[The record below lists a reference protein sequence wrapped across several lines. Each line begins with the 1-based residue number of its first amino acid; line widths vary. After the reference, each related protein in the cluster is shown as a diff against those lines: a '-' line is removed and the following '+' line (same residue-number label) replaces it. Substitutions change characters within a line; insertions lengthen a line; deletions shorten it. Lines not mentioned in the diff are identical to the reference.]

1 MRFASIFS
9 REEPG
14 VAVSAAAHVAMLAAG
29 LVAFASAPQPFADA
43 QEAIA
48 VEVVD
53 PSALNE
59 VMRGERSAER
69 VQETP
74 RPRAERQS
82 EAAEQRNPGEQ
93 ARDVP
98 TPPTRPPEV
107 KVADEAQAA
116 PPPPPPP
123 PRPPQQPR
131 QQAAATP
138 PPPPAAAEPPKPDP
152 RPRETAKPEPAKP
165 ELRREQLA
173 ALAEQAELQAQR
185 EKAAEE
191 ARAAARARAEA
202 EARAR
207 QQREARERAEAEAR
221 ERAESQARARAQA
234 EAEAREKA
242 AEQAAQRERAEA
254 EARARAE
261 AAARQRA
268 AAEAKAKADAEAR
281 ARRDAE
287 QAARFNAN
295 DISRLLQSRE
305 APQASGS
312 TGREVNRVASLGSPT
327 ANAARMNPAMMG
339 EIRDLLQRR
348 IEECYSPPP
357 GVVGRKVVNPFVS
370 VTLAA
375 DGTLTGQPRITRAG
389 PTPLDQA
396 IAGAALRA
404 VQRCAPFRIPA
415 KFAPFYAEWKSLSVE
430 FVPPES

>member
-1 MRFASIFS
+1 MRFASLFS

-43 QEAIA
+43 QESIAI
-48 VEVVD
+48 EVVD

-69 VQETP
+69 PQENP

-82 EAAEQRNPGEQ
+82 EVAEQRNPGEQ

-107 KVADEAQAA
+107 KVADEVQAA

-123 PRPPQQPR
+123 RPAQPPR

-138 PPPPAAAEPPKPDP
+138 PPPPAAAEPPRPDP
-152 RPRETAKPEPAKP
+152 RPREAARPEPAKP
-165 ELRREQLA
+165 ELRRDQLA

-185 EKAAEE
+185 ERAAEE

-207 QQREARERAEAEAR
+207 QQREAREKAEAEAR

-234 EAEAREKA
+234 EADAREKA
-242 AEQAAQRERAEA
+242 AEQAAQREKAEA

-261 AAARQRA
+261 AAARQRVA

-295 DISRLLQSRE
+295 DISRLLQPRE

-327 ANAARMNPAMMG
+327 ASAARMNPAMMG

-375 DGTLTGQPRITRAG
+375 DGTLTGQPRISRAG